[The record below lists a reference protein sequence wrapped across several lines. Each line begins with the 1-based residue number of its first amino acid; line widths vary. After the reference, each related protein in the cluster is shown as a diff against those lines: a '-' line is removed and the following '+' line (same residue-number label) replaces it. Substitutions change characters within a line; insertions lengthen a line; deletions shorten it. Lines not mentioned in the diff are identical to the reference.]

1 MSILLLG
8 KDGQVG
14 WQLQRSLAPH
24 GPVITCGHADCDLSD
39 PDRLR
44 LLVRQI
50 APSVIVNAA
59 AYTAVDRAE
68 TEPELA
74 MRVNGEAPGILAQ
87 EAARLGALLVH
98 YSTDYVFDGRK
109 AAPYVESDAT
119 APLSVYG
126 RSKLAGE
133 EAIRA
138 AGCKSVI
145 FRTSWVF
152 GARGGNFVKTILRL
166 AREKRTLNVVRDQV
180 GSPTPAALIA
190 TVTGIVLAMLR
201 QGQAMHRETQRCYH
215 VCCGRPVSWHE
226 FAQAVVKLAGATP
239 GFDLTPEAGGDR
251 GHSGQ
256 RVSDRRRAPG
266 QFPARLRAS
275 GEGVRPADAGLA
287 TVSGA
292 HAATAFAET
301 ERLLSF
307 LRAARQCYNSK
318 VFSRRRSAKKRLQAT
333 CVQSIHTSAD

>member
-24 GPVITCGHADCDLSD
+24 GPVITCGHADCDLTD
-39 PDRLR
+39 LDRLR

-50 APSVIVNAA
+50 GPSVIVNAA

-68 TEPELA
+68 AEPELA
-74 MRVNGEAPGILAQ
+74 MRVNGEAPGVLAQ
-87 EAARLGALLVH
+87 EAARLGALLIH

-109 AAPYVESDAT
+109 PAPYVESDPA

-166 AREKRTLNVVRDQV
+166 AREKRILNVVSDQV

-201 QGQAMHRETQRCYH
+201 QGHAMNRETQRRYH
-215 VCCGRPVSWHE
+215 LCCGRPVSWHR
-226 FAQAVVKLAGATP
+226 FAHAIVDLAGATP
-239 GFDLTPEAGGDR
+239 GFDLRLKPEAIIAIP
-251 GHSGQ
+251 S
-256 RVSDRRRAPG
+256 SEYPTA
-266 QFPARLRAS
+266 AA
-275 GEGVRPADAGLA
+275 RPANSRLDCGRLEKEFGLQMPDWQPYL
-287 TVSGA
+287 V
-292 HAATAFAET
+292 
-301 ERLLSF
+301 RMLQLLA
-307 LRAARQCYNSK
+307 LKQNGY
-318 VFSRRRSAKKRLQAT
+318 
-333 CVQSIHTSAD
+333 

>member
-24 GPVITCGHADCDLSD
+24 GPVITCGHADCDLTD
-39 PDRLR
+39 LDRLR

-50 APSVIVNAA
+50 GPSVIVNAA

-68 TEPELA
+68 AEPELA
-74 MRVNGEAPGILAQ
+74 MRINGEAPGVLAQ

-109 AAPYVESDAT
+109 SAPYVESDLA

-166 AREKRTLNVVRDQV
+166 AREKRTLNVVSDQV

-201 QGQAMHRETQRCYH
+201 QGHAMNRETQRRYH
-215 VCCGRPVSWHE
+215 LCCGRPVSWHQ
-226 FAQAVVKLAGATP
+226 FAHAIVDLARATP
-239 GFDLTPEAGGDR
+239 GFDLRLKPEAIIAIP
-251 GHSGQ
+251 S
-256 RVSDRRRAPG
+256 SEYPTTA
-266 QFPARLRAS
+266 A
-275 GEGVRPADAGLA
+275 RPANSRLDCGRLEKEFGLQMPDWQPYL
-287 TVSGA
+287 V
-292 HAATAFAET
+292 
-301 ERLLSF
+301 RMLQLLA
-307 LRAARQCYNSK
+307 LKQNGY
-318 VFSRRRSAKKRLQAT
+318 
-333 CVQSIHTSAD
+333 